1 MYLEQDGKQTK
12 LNQQMEPRSYLPNF
26 PLGSKGLLK
35 GTGGHMGPGFVSA
48 ALIGISGTNQLKHER
63 HWTSGE
69 PGASGDV
76 I

>member
-12 LNQQMEPRSYLPNF
+12 LNQQMEPRSYLPNCA
-26 PLGSKGLLK
+26 LGNKGLLK
-35 GTGGHMGPGFVSA
+35 ETGGHMGPGFVSVV
-48 ALIGISGTNQLKHER
+48 LIRISDTNQLKHDR

>member
-1 MYLEQDGKQTK
+1 
-12 LNQQMEPRSYLPNF
+12 MEPRSYLPNF

-35 GTGGHMGPGFVSA
+35 GTGGHMGPGFVIV
-48 ALIGISGTNQLKHER
+48 ALIRISGTNQLKHDR
-63 HWTSGE
+63 HWASGE

>member
-12 LNQQMEPRSYLPNF
+12 LNQQMEPRSYLP
-26 PLGSKGLLK
+26 KGLLK
-35 GTGGHMGPGFVSA
+35 GTGGNMGPGFVSVV
-48 ALIGISGTNQLKHER
+48 LIRISAMNQLKHDR